1 MTKILRTHE
10 TQPENLAQKVCEE
23 IVLLTR
29 NTSCNECVEIILDVD
44 LYCRLLVQSRDSN
57 PLQFDASTSPPRM
70 LGFKYRIDC
79 DYGYGLP
86 SGRMTVNVSTGVVFK

>member
-1 MTKILRTHE
+1 MVNILRTHE
-10 TQPENLAQKVCEE
+10 TQPETLGQKVREE

-29 NTSCNECVEIILDVD
+29 NASCKECVEIILDVD
-44 LYCRLLVQSRDSN
+44 LYRRLLVQSRDSN
-57 PLQFDASTSPPRM
+57 PLQFDTSTNPPRM

-86 SGRMTVNVSTGVVFK
+86 SGGMAVRIRSEVVFK